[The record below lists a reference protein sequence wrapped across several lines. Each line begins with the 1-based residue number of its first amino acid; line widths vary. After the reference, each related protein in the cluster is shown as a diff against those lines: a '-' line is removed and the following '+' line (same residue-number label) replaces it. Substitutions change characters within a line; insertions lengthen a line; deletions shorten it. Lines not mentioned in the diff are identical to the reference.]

1 MNPHPRLPALV
12 RLSALALLLAA
23 LGAPAARAAFPGAN
37 GRIAFR
43 SLRDGNWEIYTMLP
57 DGGDPTNLTRHPA
70 DDRGPAW
77 SPDGARLAF
86 RSDRAGSVDLY
97 VMDADGDNLT
107 QLTSAGSDEFAIGWS
122 PDGTRFVYSSD
133 QDGDWE
139 IYVANLDGSGVTQL
153 TFNRAYDRT
162 AAWSPD
168 GTRIVFVSNRDGN
181 HEIYVMDAGGGN
193 QTRLTNH
200 PAGDRAPAWSPDS
213 ARVAWR
219 SDRDGDNEIYTM
231 PATGGGATQLTH
243 NTAADIGPAWSPDGT
258 MIAFTSD
265 RDGNLEIYRMGADG
279 SNQTNLTRSPAAEE
293 AADWQPAP
301 QEPPAAEWLLSATG
315 PGVTPGGLS
324 FAATDVLA
332 LDQNAG
338 AWSLYFQGADVGLT
352 KPIGAFALAAGGDLL
367 LSLSAPQT
375 VPGVGPVKPHDVLRF
390 TPTALGATTAG
401 AFSRVLTGANA
412 GLTTVNERIDAL
424 EQLPD
429 GRLLISTV
437 GAARLPG
444 VSGELRVADE
454 DAAMYD
460 PATGRW
466 SPGFDGTAVPGLGG
480 EDVRGLAVGPGG
492 EVYVLINGRF
502 RLGTVTG
509 DGRSIVRLSP
519 DTAAPGGYR
528 AEVIY
533 QATPAGF
540 PANFNSL
547 ALPWVSGSVGQWSV
561 VSGQ

>member
-1 MNPHPRLPALV
+1 MNTNTRLAALF
-12 RLSALALLLAA
+12 RLLALALLLAG
-23 LGAPAARAAFPGAN
+23 LGVPAARAAFPGAN

-57 DGGDPTNLTRHPA
+57 DGGDQTNLTHHPA

-77 SPDGARLAF
+77 SPDGTRLAF

-97 VMDADGDNLT
+97 VMDADGGNLV
-107 QLTSAGSDEFAIGWS
+107 QLTAAGSDEFAIGWS
-122 PDGTRFVYSSD
+122 PDGNRFVYSSD

-139 IYVANLDGSGVTQL
+139 IFVANLDGSGVTQL

-181 HEIYVMDAGGGN
+181 FEIYAMDADGGN

-200 PAGDRAPAWSPDS
+200 PGGDRAPAWSPDS
-213 ARVAWR
+213 TRIAWR
-219 SDRDGDNEIYTM
+219 SDRDGDYEIYSM
-231 PATGGGATQLTH
+231 PATGGSAAQLTR
-243 NTAADIGPAWSPDGT
+243 NTADDRGPAWSPDGT

-279 SNQTNLTRSPAAEE
+279 SNQTNLTHSPADEE

-301 QEPPAAEWLLSATG
+301 QAPPAADWLLAATG
-315 PGVTPGGLS
+315 PGVAPGGLA
-324 FAATDVLA
+324 FAASDVLA
-332 LDQNAG
+332 FDQAGG

-352 KPIGAFALAAGGDLL
+352 KPIGAFTATAGGDLL
-367 LSLSAPQT
+367 LSLAAPQT
-375 VPGVGPVKPHDVLRF
+375 VPGVGPVTPRDVLRF

-401 AFSRVLTGANA
+401 AFSRVVTGAGV

-424 EQLPD
+424 EQLAD

-437 GAARLPG
+437 GAARLPTAG
-444 VSGELRVADE
+444 GELRADDE
-454 DAAMYD
+454 DAAALNL
-460 PATGRW
+460 ATGRW

-480 EDVRGLAVGPGG
+480 EDVRGLAVAPDGTL
-492 EVYVLINGRF
+492 YVLIAGRF

-509 DGRSIVRLSP
+509 DGRSIVRLTP
-519 DTAAPGGYR
+519 DAAAPGGYR
-528 AEVIY
+528 ASIIY
-533 QATPAGF
+533 QAAAADF
-540 PANFNSL
+540 PANLNSL
-547 ALPWVSGSVGQWSV
+547 ALP
-561 VSGQ
+561 